1 MAIETNNQ
9 IIMRRGRYYLDH
21 TNIGIALQ
29 AVKQRFPRADL
40 DRMRQHIPM
49 GQLITRN
56 RMSKLLSKG
65 LQAQNLDPDP
75 DSLQIILRSIR

>member
-1 MAIETNNQ
+1 MTIEKHAQ

-21 TNIGIALQ
+21 TNIGVALQ
-29 AVKQRFPRADL
+29 AVKERFPRADL
-40 DRMRQHIPM
+40 DRLRQHIPM

-56 RMSKLLSKG
+56 RMAKLLSKG

-75 DSLQIILRSIR
+75 DSLQIILRSMK